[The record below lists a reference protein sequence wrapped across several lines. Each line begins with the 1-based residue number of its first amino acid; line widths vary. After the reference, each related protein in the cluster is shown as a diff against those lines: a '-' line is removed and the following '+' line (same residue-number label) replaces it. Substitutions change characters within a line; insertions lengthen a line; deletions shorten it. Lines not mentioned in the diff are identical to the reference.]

1 MESGIT
7 DRDRSTLLRAA
18 MAKVE
23 RDGLKEALGRPS
35 PELSRVPKAVANALN
50 ALRRHGDPAAVVDRP
65 QYRAA
70 LPYLAALVSEAC
82 LARAIAVLGEHS
94 DDPSRPQLLDAID
107 QLRDSYPDVTIG
119 VMLASVAAD
128 DMAASDLCFDLA
140 ATDERFGLAGWAGY
154 AVDPGSAPVDPR
166 PKATLT
172 PEQREARRSKKLR
185 DADEHR
191 KKQEAARRAG
201 EQVRRARRQERASP
215 ASGPAGGT
223 AGAEEPAR
231 RVSPR
236 LTRRAALTPAQ
247 EVEFD
252 GEDPWAGGV
261 VFAWVAFGSP
271 DPIRPDLD
279 GKSRRCVVVAGSPSQ
294 LLVRPGY
301 SEGGVK
307 SRDWKSVPL
316 RHWKRAG
323 FDQPTWIA
331 VESLRVPRDS
341 TGPVGWL
348 TEDDWNAL
356 W

>member
-1 MESGIT
+1 MGIT

-18 MAKVE
+18 MANMG
-23 RDGLKEALGRPS
+23 RDALKEALARPA
-35 PELSRVPKAVANALN
+35 PELSPVPKAAANALN

-82 LARAIAVLGEHS
+82 LARAVEVLGEHA
-94 DDPSRPQLLDAID
+94 DDPSREQLLDAVE
-107 QLRDSYPDVTIG
+107 QLRDSVPDVTIG
-119 VMLASVAAD
+119 VMLASVAAGE
-128 DMAASDLCFDLA
+128 MAASDLCFDLA
-140 ATDERFGLAGWAGY
+140 TTDDRFDLAGWA
-154 AVDPGSAPVDPR
+154 ATRAAPVPAPIGPR
-166 PKATLT
+166 PVDTPT

-185 DADEHR
+185 DAEERR

-201 EQVRRARRQERASP
+201 EQVRRARRQERANP
-215 ASGPAGGT
+215 ASGPAGPP
-223 AGAEEPAR
+223 AGAEAAAR

-247 EVEFD
+247 EAEFD
-252 GEDPWAGGV
+252 REDPWAGGV
-261 VFAWVAFGSP
+261 VFAWVAFDPP
-271 DPIRPDLD
+271 DPARPGAD
-279 GKSRRCVVVAGSPSQ
+279 GKSRRCVVVAGSRSH

-307 SRDWKSVPL
+307 SRDWKSVAL

-331 VESLRVPRDS
+331 VESLQVPRDGA
-341 TGPVGWL
+341 GPVGWL

>member
-18 MAKVE
+18 MARVE
-23 RDGLKEALGRPS
+23 REGLKEALGRPA
-35 PELSRVPKAVANALN
+35 PELSRVPKSVANALN
-50 ALRRHGDPAAVVDRP
+50 ALRRHRDPAAVVDRP

-82 LARAIAVLGEHS
+82 LARAIEVLGEHS

-107 QLRDSYPDVTIG
+107 QLRQSFPDPTIG

-128 DMAASDLCFDLA
+128 DMAASDLCFDVA
-140 ATDERFGLAGWAGY
+140 VTDERFGLAGWAGY
-154 AVDPGSAPVDPR
+154 AATPGSTPTVPHPR
-166 PKATLT
+166 ATVT
-172 PEQREARRSKKLR
+172 PEQREARRAKKLR
-185 DADEHR
+185 DADERR
-191 KKQEAARRAG
+191 KKQEAARQAG
-201 EQVRRARRQERASP
+201 EQVRRARRQERANP
-215 ASGPAGGT
+215 ATAPPGPAVTDG
-223 AGAEEPAR
+223 PAR
-231 RVSPR
+231 SVPPR

-252 GEDPWAGGV
+252 RGDPWAGGV
-261 VFAWVAFGSP
+261 VFAWVAFDSP
-271 DPIRPDLD
+271 DPIRPDFD
-279 GKSRRCVVVAGSPSQ
+279 EKSRRCVVVAGSRSH

-323 FDQPTWIA
+323 FDQPTWMA
-331 VESLRVPRDS
+331 VESLRVPRDG

>member
-1 MESGIT
+1 MGIT

-18 MAKVE
+18 MARVE
-23 RDGLKEALGRPS
+23 RDGLKEALARPA
-35 PELSRVPKAVANALN
+35 PELPQVPKPVSNALN

-82 LARAIAVLGEHS
+82 LARAVEVLGEHA
-94 DDPSRPQLLDAID
+94 DDPSREQLLDAVE
-107 QLRDSYPDVTIG
+107 QLRDSFPDVTIG
-119 VMLASVAAD
+119 VMLASVAAG

-140 ATDERFGLAGWAGY
+140 ATDERFGLAGRAAATDDPSPSPAG
-154 AVDPGSAPVDPR
+154 PR
-166 PKATLT
+166 PVANPT
-172 PEQREARRSKKLR
+172 PEQREARRSKKMR
-185 DADEHR
+185 DADERR

-201 EQVRRARRQERASP
+201 EQVRRARRQERANP
-215 ASGPAGGT
+215 ASVPAGGPAGT
-223 AGAEEPAR
+223 DASPR

-247 EVEFD
+247 QAEFD
-252 GEDPWAGGV
+252 RLDPWVGGV
-261 VFAWVAFGSP
+261 VFAWVAFDPP
-271 DPIRPDLD
+271 DPTRPDVD
-279 GKSRRCVVVAGSPSQ
+279 GKSRRCVVVAGSQSH

-331 VESLRVPRDS
+331 VESLRVPRHG

>member
-1 MESGIT
+1 MGIT

-18 MAKVE
+18 LAKVG
-23 RDGLKEALGRPS
+23 RDGLREALVRPS
-35 PELSRVPKAVANALN
+35 PELARVPKAVANALN
-50 ALRRHGDPAAVVDRP
+50 ALRRNADPAAVVDRP

-70 LPYLAALVSEAC
+70 LPYLAALVSEDC
-82 LARAIAVLGEHS
+82 LARAIEVLGEHS
-94 DDPSRPQLLDAID
+94 DDPSRQQLLDAID
-107 QLRDSYPDVTIG
+107 QLRPSFPDATIG

-140 ATDERFGLAGWAGY
+140 TTDERFGLADRAAY
-154 AVDPGSAPVDPR
+154 AADPGPTPADR
-166 PKATLT
+166 AERATLT

-185 DADEHR
+185 DADERR
-191 KKQEAARRAG
+191 KKQEAARQAG
-201 EQVRRARRQERASP
+201 EQVRRARRQERANP
-215 ASGPAGGT
+215 APAPPGPAASDG
-223 AGAEEPAR
+223 PAR
-231 RVSPR
+231 SVPPR
-236 LTRRAALTPAQ
+236 LTRRATLTPAQ

-252 GEDPWAGGV
+252 RGDPWAGGV
-261 VFAWVAFGSP
+261 VFAWVAFDSP
-271 DPIRPDLD
+271 DPIRPDFD
-279 GKSRRCVVVAGSPSQ
+279 EKSRRCVVVAGSRSH

-323 FDQPTWIA
+323 FDGPTWIA

-341 TGPVGWL
+341 PGPVGWL